1 MSGNRPSIFC
11 DFQVH
16 SYHLEH
22 IALLVC
28 TVPLSISH
36 NQVFSITRS
45 RKASGRTSSVYH
57 LNADIAV
64 MLYTLLPIKNPLC
77 KEGIFPFRG
86 TGGTCHGRGSRGT
99 VSTDEGIPYSRPPE
113 YGTQQLNSVVV
124 FSDSFQGPVLHCK
137 GYCELIDFSYREEV
151 EQPAVQDRNQAPFT
165 ISSRLDNPPKTRYTG
180 CVEYGRRWTW
190 TRRPALRRLCG

>member
-1 MSGNRPSIFC
+1 MDLPMSGNRPSIFC

-45 RKASGRTSSVYH
+45 RKASDRTSSVYH

-86 TGGTCHGRGSRGT
+86 TGSTCHGRGSRGT
-99 VSTDEGIPYSRPPE
+99 VSTDEGIPYLQAKCPNCGKEVIFPPI
-113 YGTQQLNSVVV
+113 Y
-124 FSDSFQGPVLHCK
+124 F
-137 GYCELIDFSYREEV
+137 
-151 EQPAVQDRNQAPFT
+151 
-165 ISSRLDNPPKTRYTG
+165 RLAND
-180 CVEYGRRWTW
+180 
-190 TRRPALRRLCG
+190 